1 MDINMGLSK
10 DQRETM
16 AKAVLALLA
25 DTYALYFK
33 THAYH
38 WNVTGPRF
46 HDLHAMFETQY
57 TELWAATDDIA
68 ERIRALG
75 VLAPVSY
82 DEMAAA
88 ASIKHDAKTPD
99 ANTMLANLVAG
110 HEQVVRTAR
119 AALKLAEEHGDEAT
133 SDLVAPRI
141 TAHEKKPP
149 GCCAPRW
156 ADHAAK
162 ARRTRPPQRALR
174 GLFLELMVE
183 RRRKRKGPVP
193 RIAVTGPV

>member
-10 DQRETM
+10 EQREAM
-16 AKAVLALLA
+16 AQAVTALLS

-46 HDLHAMFETQY
+46 HDLHAMFEEQY
-57 TELWAATDDIA
+57 TELWQATDEIA

-75 VLAPVSY
+75 VLAPISY
-82 DEMAAA
+82 EEMTAS
-88 ASIKHDAKTPD
+88 ASIKHDAETPD
-99 ANTMLANLVAG
+99 ANAMVANLVAG

-133 SDLVAPRI
+133 SDLVSPRI
-141 TAHEKKPP
+141 TAHEKT
-149 GCCAPRW
+149 AW
-156 ADHAAK
+156 ML
-162 ARRTRPPQRALR
+162 RATL
-174 GLFLELMVE
+174 
-183 RRRKRKGPVP
+183 
-193 RIAVTGPV
+193 A